1 MSRQKLFLQYT
12 NHLLYE
18 LSFESLFFY
27 KVGFKDGYKFY
38 GELNNLNS
46 KKERQDNIYQ
56 NVNEEMERI
65 FCEFFEKER
74 QKLIKENEK
83 YRNLHKIK
91 KEYMKKY
98 PNVVKAIEDGEGDY
112 LNAEEIKVLSELF
125 SIELDISTFESIFA
139 FKMGER
145 NAIKLF

>member
-1 MSRQKLFLQYT
+1 
-12 NHLLYE
+12 
-18 LSFESLFFY
+18 
-27 KVGFKDGYKFY
+27 
-38 GELNNLNS
+38 
-46 KKERQDNIYQ
+46 
-56 NVNEEMERI
+56 
-65 FCEFFEKER
+65 
-74 QKLIKENEK
+74 
-83 YRNLHKIK
+83 
-91 KEYMKKY
+91 MKKY